1 MIQILQGDITESDCE
16 AIVNAAN
23 NDLILGSG
31 VAGAIRRK
39 GGPSIQ
45 EECDRIGRIAV
56 GEAALTGGGNLKAK
70 FVIHAASMG
79 FSQPTTA
86 QSLKSSVE
94 ASLRI
99 CCEHRI
105 ASAAFPALGTG
116 VSGFPVA
123 QCAEIMIAAIRE
135 HQQKN
140 EYPRLVQIVL
150 WDEETLAIFQQI
162 DRKLIKADNHE

>member
-23 NDLILGSG
+23 NDLKLGSG

-39 GGPSIQ
+39 GGPAIQ

-70 FVIHAASMG
+70 YVIHAASMG

-86 QSLKSSVE
+86 QSLLSSVV

-99 CCEHRI
+99 CSDRRI
-105 ASAAFPALGTG
+105 ASVAFPALGTG
-116 VSGFPVA
+116 VSGFPVP
-123 QCAEIMIAAIRE
+123 QCAEIMITAIRE
-135 HQQKN
+135 HLQKN
-140 EYPRLVQIVL
+140 EYPRQVQIVL

-162 DRKLIKADNHE
+162 YRKLS